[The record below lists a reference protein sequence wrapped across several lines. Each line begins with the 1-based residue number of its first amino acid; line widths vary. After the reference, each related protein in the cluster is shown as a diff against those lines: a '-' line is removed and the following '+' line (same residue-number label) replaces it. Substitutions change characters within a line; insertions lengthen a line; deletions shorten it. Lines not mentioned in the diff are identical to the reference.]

1 MRFGPLALDLLRRL
15 EVPHVVGGVSRG
27 RVPIDPSAVTPS
39 SIDVESWEHVA
50 LLGRVSFLGDL
61 GSELLELGL
70 EAGVGQLPLPDLHLQ
85 AVNLGRALLVRIH
98 SNFIIFGSEA

>member
-27 RVPIDPSAVTPS
+27 RVPIGPSALTPS
-39 SIDVESWEHVA
+39 IAVKSWEHVA

-98 SNFIIFGSEA
+98 SNFIVFDSEA